1 MLNCLIFKKHL
12 LVSHFFP
19 VNIIFFLVQLF
30 YKTDTF
36 HFSHLS
42 AVTYIFGSNSGSLRH
57 RLNDGGVMLRHKEVM
72 TTSKATIISLR
83 SE

>member
-1 MLNCLIFKKHL
+1 MFNCLIFKQHL

-19 VNIIFFLVQLF
+19 VNIIFLVQLF
-30 YKTDTF
+30 YKADTF

-42 AVTYIFGSNSGSLRH
+42 AVKYIFGSNSGSLRH
-57 RLNDGGVMLRHKEVM
+57 RLNNGGVMLRHKEVM
-72 TTSKATIISLR
+72 TTSKATIITLR